1 MLKKRITCVL
11 FIVMIFT
18 MAIMGG
24 IDKMNET
31 YKNMDKSTDMSM
43 SQIFKFGRS
52 VLSGAKDVSIFKEV
66 AIEGNGLFQRII
78 DRKTVEDISPDDKV
92 IKMNDGSLTFITDKI
107 LDVDVRA
114 ENIIKFN
121 KFLKERSIQGL
132 YIQAPHKTN
141 EYNSQLPK
149 GIINLANETADQI
162 IDKMRGKIDILDI
175 RKEMKNDGIN
185 FTDAFFKT
193 DHHWKPE
200 TAFYAFTKT
209 ADILKNNYGFEISD
223 EILNL
228 DNYNKKILK
237 KWFLGSEGKR
247 VGSLYAG
254 VDDISIISP
263 KFNTNLEM
271 IWPSYGI
278 HDKGKWLD
286 TVVMDNSNEGKNYY
300 NSNPYA
306 MYMGGDRDLQIIKN
320 LNSLNN
326 KKVVIVRD
334 SFGCAF
340 TPFLSLACKELSV
353 IDLRHYEGSLY
364 NYVEENKPDAVIFLF
379 NPTGIQYIR

>member
-1 MLKKRITCVL
+1 MLKKRITCSL
-11 FIVMIFT
+11 FIAMIFT
-18 MAIMGG
+18 MAIIGG
-24 IDKMNET
+24 IDKMKET
-31 YKNMDKSTDMSM
+31 YKDMDKSSEMSM
-43 SQIFKFGRS
+43 NQFFKLGRAS
-52 VLSGAKDVSIFKEV
+52 LSGAKNVDVFKES
-66 AIEGNGLFQRII
+66 AIEVNGLFQRII
-78 DRKTVEDISPDDKV
+78 DRKMVEDINPNDKV
-92 IKMNDGSLTFITDKI
+92 IKMNDGSLTFITDEI

-114 ENIIKFN
+114 ENIVRFN
-121 KFLKERSIQGL
+121 KFLKEKNIHGL

-141 EYNSQLPK
+141 EYNNQLPK

-175 RKEMKNDGIN
+175 RTEMKNDGIN

-209 ADILKNNYGFEISD
+209 ANILKNDYRFEISD
-223 EILNL
+223 EILDL
-228 DNYNKKILK
+228 DNYDKKVLE
-237 KWFLGSEGKR
+237 KWFLGSQGKR

-271 IWPSYGI
+271 IWPSYEI
-278 HDKGKWLD
+278 HDKGEWLD

-320 LNSLNN
+320 NNSSND
-326 KKVVIVRD
+326 KKIVIVRD

-353 IDLRHYEGSLY
+353 IDLRYYEKSLY
-364 NYVEENKPDAVIFLF
+364 DYVEENKPDAVIFLF
-379 NPTGIQYIR
+379 SPTGVQYIR

>member
-1 MLKKRITCVL
+1 MLKKKITCVI
-11 FIVMIFT
+11 FIVMIFV
-18 MAIMGG
+18 MAIIGG
-24 IDKMNET
+24 IDKINET
-31 YKNMDKSTDMSM
+31 YKDMNRPTEISM
-43 SQIFKFGRS
+43 KQFFKLGRAA
-52 VLSGAKDVSIFKEV
+52 LSGVKDVSVFKEA

-107 LDVDVRA
+107 LDVDIRA
-114 ENIIKFN
+114 ENIVKFN
-121 KFLKERSIQGL
+121 KFLKEKNIYGL

-141 EYNSQLPK
+141 ENNSQLPK
-149 GIINLANETADQI
+149 GVINLANETADEI
-162 IDKMRGKIDILDI
+162 IDKMKGQIDILDI
-175 RKEMKNDGIN
+175 RTEMNSDGID
-185 FTDAFFKT
+185 FTNAFFKT

-200 TAFYAFTKT
+200 TAFYAFTKV
-209 ADILKNNYGFEISD
+209 ASILKNNCEFEIND

-228 DNYNKKILK
+228 NNYNKKVLE

-278 HDKGKWLD
+278 HDKGQWLD

-320 LNSLNN
+320 HNSLND

-340 TPFLSLACKELSV
+340 TPFLSLTCKELSV

-364 NYVEENKPDAVIFLF
+364 DYVEENKPDVVMFLF